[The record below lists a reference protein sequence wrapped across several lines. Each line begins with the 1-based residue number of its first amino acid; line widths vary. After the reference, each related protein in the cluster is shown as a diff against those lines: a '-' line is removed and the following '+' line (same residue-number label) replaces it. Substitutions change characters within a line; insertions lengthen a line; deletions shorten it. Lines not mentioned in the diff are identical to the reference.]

1 MEQESNRADR
11 PDGNGATATRPR
23 VRWAGA
29 LVAAA
34 LAASIGVGFAVQ
46 ASANPGQTSQVPA
59 GSQLPWDD
67 SSERDADRPG
77 RDGARRDRLREH
89 MSSGGPESGR
99 HRAESKMR
107 RPMAGL
113 REIFAAAAEVIGTTP
128 EQLREEMRSG
138 KSIADIATENG
149 VPVQDVIDALVEE
162 VMANATERI
171 ADLVNRKPGTPGS
184 DTPES

>member
-1 MEQESNRADR
+1 
-11 PDGNGATATRPR
+11 
-23 VRWAGA
+23 
-29 LVAAA
+29 
-34 LAASIGVGFAVQ
+34 
-46 ASANPGQTSQVPA
+46 
-59 GSQLPWDD
+59 
-67 SSERDADRPG
+67 
-77 RDGARRDRLREH
+77 
-89 MSSGGPESGR
+89 
-99 HRAESKMR
+99 MR